1 MTTLN
6 TRQQL
11 IKRIHR
17 ISDKQLASA
26 DEKNFKAFVEQVVHV
41 HPDDDQLGWEAEA
54 NFGILYGL
62 YRFASQRRDDGPL
75 LKVFNPDLESDGW
88 ASKHSVVYYCQRD
101 MPFLVDSLRMALNR
115 LGMNIHLFESSLLW
129 AVRDDS
135 GVLQATTG
143 KQAGGAQRESIG
155 YIIID
160 HCSDAEQ
167 LSDISKT
174 LRDALEDVAL
184 VVGDFQPMLQ
194 CLDNCITEVSSLG
207 GNHAEE
213 LAFLEWLRDGNFT
226 FLGMAEFRLGDTPD
240 GITIS
245 EGADAR
251 LGLMKNREP
260 LEPALLAQLCDGFGN
275 FYKAEPALAFTKTAQ
290 KSTVHRAVYADYI
303 IIKRYN
309 SEGKVIGETRVLGL
323 YTSGM
328 YFQSIDRIP
337 LLRAKAAWLE
347 ERSQLDNA
355 SHNGKTY
362 KAIIERHPRDEMIQ
376 ASHQELQDTL
386 LGIWKIYER
395 RAVRLFIRIDTF
407 EKFVS
412 CIVYLPR
419 EAVRMERQ
427 IEHLLGAALD
437 TRDCD
442 ITTQFM
448 AESVLARIHLI
459 YRVSNDRFRSL
470 DREALEADICDLT
483 RDWNQRFSE
492 ICIERFGE
500 ERGRQLAYRY
510 QGAFPSAYQDR
521 FTPMLG
527 VSDLELCTQLHD
539 RDDIS
544 ISLFQEVGADRK
556 SLRLKLFHREE
567 SLQLSDVMPLLENM
581 GSRVLVEHPFHICPV
596 GESDI
601 WMHDFSLEHDIDN
614 GMALNIDV
622 VGETY
627 QDALR
632 AIWKGRAE
640 NDTFNRLVF
649 GARLDWRSVALI
661 RAYARYLKQLGSLF
675 SMEFVASVLCSHVE
689 ICRDLMALFRCLF
702 DPRRSENKQGDRI
715 KKLRQ
720 RILDG
725 LDSVQNLN
733 EDQVLRQYLAV
744 IDATLRTNFFQI
756 DDEGNYREC
765 IAFKITTRKLDFAPE
780 PRPEFEIYVFSPRVE
795 GVHLRGG
802 KVARG
807 GIRWSDRLEDF
818 RTEILGLVKAQQVK
832 NAVIVPTGAKGGFVA
847 RRGSSLTT
855 REAFQA
861 EGIACYRLF
870 ISSLLDITDNRVG
883 DKVARPEGVVCR
895 DDEDPYLVVAADKGT
910 ATFSDIANEIAA
922 QHQFWLGDAFASGG
936 SNGYDHKAMGITAR
950 GAWVA
955 VQRHFR
961 ELGVN
966 VQEQDF
972 TVVGIGDMAGD
983 VFGNGMLLSKH
994 IKLVAAFNHLHI
1006 FIDPDPDPEAAWE
1019 ERKRLFDLPRSSWT
1033 DYNAKLI
1040 SKGGGVFERSAKQ
1053 IPLSAAMRKLLGCK
1067 DKTLAPNAL
1076 IKLLLKSQVDLIWNG
1091 GIGTYVKSSTE
1102 SHADVGDHAN
1112 DILRVD
1118 GRDLQC
1124 RVVGEGGNLGLTQL
1138 GRMEFSRNG
1147 GICNTDFV
1155 DNAAGVDCS
1164 DHEVNIK
1171 ILLNAKVESEDLTV
1185 KQRNKLLAKMTD
1197 AVGELVLEN
1206 NSSQTLA
1213 ISVAQFRRHKHHH
1226 DYLRFLEHLEESGRL
1241 QRGLEYL
1248 PDNDT
1253 IKDLHGE
1260 DKSWT
1265 RPELAVL
1272 VSYAKVELK
1281 EQLLE
1286 ADLSADEWVA
1296 KRIFNAFPEA
1306 LHKKYGSDIYDHRLA
1321 KEIIATQLAN
1331 DMVNLMGFSYS
1342 LRQHISVGAS
1352 AAQTATAFVTVM
1364 ELFDLGSLWQEVE
1377 ALDYQID
1384 SAVQYELLHQIM
1396 RLGRRTTRW
1405 FLRNKHDVSPQH
1417 VVSRMKADFSRV
1429 IPRVPELQGQ
1439 GLGALWSQQVEQWTQ
1454 ESVPDDI
1461 ASRIAAFD
1469 AYFLLPG
1476 AIDAALDSDCDAE
1489 DMVDL
1494 LFSFV
1499 DLLSLDWTLEKLIE
1513 WQPDSRWQDLA
1524 RESYV
1529 DNLEVLLRQLIV
1541 GLRQHSDNS
1550 NQELISQWQ
1559 HTNRHRIDR
1568 YLSMTNSLRATATQD
1583 LSVFTVILRELQDL
1597 VEASLVNVS
1606 GAESREQKR

>member
-1 MTTLN
+1 MTTLSI
-6 TRQQL
+6 RQQL
-11 IKRIHR
+11 IKRIRR
-17 ISDKQLASA
+17 ISETQLAKGDA
-26 DEKNFKAFVEQVVHV
+26 ETFQRFVEQVVHV

-54 NFGILYGL
+54 NFGVLHGL
-62 YRFASQRRDDGPL
+62 FRFVSRRADDQPL
-75 LKVFNPDLESDGW
+75 LRVFNPNVERDGW
-88 ASKHSVVYYCQRD
+88 SSKHSVIYYCHRD

-115 LGMNIHLFESSLLW
+115 VGINIYLFESSVLW
-129 AVRDDS
+129 SERDDS
-135 GVLQATTG
+135 GELVACGG
-143 KQAGGAQRESIG
+143 KQRDGAERESIG
-155 YIIID
+155 YVMID
-160 HCSDAEQ
+160 RCSDADQ
-167 LSDISKT
+167 LADIARVLGDSLT
-174 LRDALEDVAL
+174 DVGL
-184 VVGDFQPMLQ
+184 TVGDFQPMLER
-194 CLDNCITEVSSLG
+194 LDTCIEQVAGLG
-207 GNHAEE
+207 DDHAEE
-213 LAFLEWLRDGNFT
+213 VAFLRWLRDGNFT
-226 FLGMAEFRLGDTPD
+226 FLGMAAFNLEEGSSGT
-240 GITIS
+240 IIS
-245 EGADAR
+245 EDGAAR
-251 LGLMKNREP
+251 LGLMKKRAP
-260 LEPALLAQLCDGFGN
+260 LEPALLTALGDGFVH
-275 FYKAEPALAFTKTAQ
+275 FYHAAPALAFTKTAQ

-303 IIKRYN
+303 IIKRY
-309 SEGKVIGETRVLGL
+309 GTDGAVIGETRVLGL

-337 LLRAKAAWLE
+337 LLRAKSQWLE
-347 ERSQLDNA
+347 AHSQLDNA
-355 SHNGKTY
+355 SHNGKTF

-376 ASHQELQDTL
+376 ATNEELLETL

-395 RAVRLFIRIDTF
+395 RAVRLFVRVDAF

-419 EAVRMERQ
+419 EAVRLESQ
-427 IEHLLGAALD
+427 IEQVLGSALQSS
-437 TRDCD
+437 DCD

-448 AESVLARIHLI
+448 AESVLARVHLI
-459 YRVSNDRFRSL
+459 YRVSGRGVKTL
-470 DREALEADICDLT
+470 DREALEDEIRELT
-483 RDWNQRFSE
+483 RDWRQRFGE
-492 ICIERFGE
+492 ICVERFGE
-500 ERGRQLAYRY
+500 ERGRQLAHRYR
-510 QGAFPSAYQDR
+510 QAFPSAYQDR

-527 VSDLELCTQLHD
+527 VNDMELCQQLRD
-539 RDDIS
+539 RSDIS
-544 ISLFQEVGADRK
+544 ISLFQEVGADHKR
-556 SLRLKLFHREE
+556 LRLKLFQREE
-567 SLQLSDVMPLLENM
+567 SLQLSDVMPVLENM
-581 GSRVLVEHPFHICPV
+581 GSRVLVEHPFHISPQ

-601 WMHDFSLEHDIDN
+601 WMHDFSLEHELGS
-614 GMALNIDV
+614 GMAPNIEV

-632 AIWKGRAE
+632 AIWRGQAE

-649 GARLDWRSVALI
+649 GARLDWRAVALI

-675 SMEFVASVLCSHVE
+675 SMEFVASVLCAHVE

-702 DPRRSENKQGDRI
+702 DPRRGETKQSGDRVEKI
-715 KKLRQ
+715 RQ

-725 LDSVQNLN
+725 LDQVQNLN
-733 EDQVLRQYLAV
+733 EDQVLRQYLAA
-744 IDATLRTNFFQI
+744 IDATLRTNYFQT
-756 DDEGNYREC
+756 DEAGNYREC
-765 IAFKITTRKLDFAPE
+765 IALKINTRKLDFAPE

-847 RRGSSLTT
+847 RRAASFAT
-855 REAFQA
+855 REELQA

-870 ISSLLDITDNRVG
+870 IGSLLDITDNRVG
-883 DKVARPEGVVCR
+883 NKVVRPEGVVCR

-910 ATFSDIANEIAA
+910 ATFSDTANEIAA

-961 ELGVN
+961 ELGMN
-966 VQEQDF
+966 VQEEDF

-983 VFGNGMLLSKH
+983 VFGNGMLLSRH
-994 IKLVAAFNHLHI
+994 IKLVGAFNHQHI
-1006 FIDPDPDPEAAWE
+1006 FIDPTPDPEAAWQ
-1019 ERKRLFDLPRSSWT
+1019 ERKRLFDQPRSSWA
-1033 DYNAKLI
+1033 DYNADLI

-1053 IPLSAAMRKLLGCK
+1053 IPLSAAMRKLLDCK
-1067 DKTLAPNAL
+1067 HKSLAPNEL
-1076 IKLLLKSQVDLIWNG
+1076 IKLLLKAEVDLIWNG
-1091 GIGTYVKSSTE
+1091 GIGTYVKASSE
-1102 SHADVGDHAN
+1102 SNSDVGDRSN
-1112 DILRVD
+1112 DALRVN
-1118 GRDLQC
+1118 GRDLRC

-1138 GRMEFSRNG
+1138 GRMEYCRHG

-1171 ILLNAKVESEDLTV
+1171 ILLNTKVESQDLTA
-1185 KQRNKLLAKMTD
+1185 KQRNKLLANMTD

-1213 ISVAQFRRHKHHH
+1213 ISLAQFRRRKHHY

-1241 QRGLEYL
+1241 QRALEYL

-1260 DKSWT
+1260 GKSWT

-1286 ADLSADEWVA
+1286 ADLSADDWVA
-1296 KRIFNAFPEA
+1296 KRVFNAFPAA
-1306 LHKKYGSDIYDHRLA
+1306 LHKTYGNDIRGHRLA

-1331 DMVNLMGFSYS
+1331 DMVNMMGFSYS
-1342 LRQHISVGAS
+1342 LRQNISVGAS
-1352 AAQTATAFVTVM
+1352 AAQTAMAFVTVM
-1364 ELFDLGSLWQEVE
+1364 ELFDLGALWREVE
-1377 ALDYQID
+1377 GLDYQVD
-1384 SAVQYELLHQIM
+1384 SAVQYELFHQIM
-1396 RLGRRTTRW
+1396 RLGRRSTRW
-1405 FLRNKHDVSPQH
+1405 FLRNKHDFSPQQS
-1417 VVSRMKADFSRV
+1417 VSRMKPDFERV
-1429 IPRVPELQGQ
+1429 MPKITEIQGK
-1439 GLGALWSQQVEQWTQ
+1439 GLGALWRLQVAQWTQ
-1454 ESVPDDI
+1454 AKVPDDL

-1476 AIDAALDSDCDAE
+1476 AIDAAKNSDCDAE
-1489 DMVDL
+1489 SMTAL
-1494 LFSFV
+1494 LFSVV
-1499 DLLSLDWTLEKLIE
+1499 DSLSLDWILERLIE

-1529 DNLEVLLRQLIV
+1529 DNLEILLRKLIV
-1541 GLRQHSDNS
+1541 GLQQHSDHCNADI
-1550 NQELISQWQ
+1550 LSQWRDA
-1559 HTNRHRIDR
+1559 NRQRIER

-1583 LSVFTVILRELQDL
+1583 LSVFTVIERELQDL
-1597 VEASLVNVS
+1597 VEASLANLS
-1606 GAESREQKR
+1606 AAKAG